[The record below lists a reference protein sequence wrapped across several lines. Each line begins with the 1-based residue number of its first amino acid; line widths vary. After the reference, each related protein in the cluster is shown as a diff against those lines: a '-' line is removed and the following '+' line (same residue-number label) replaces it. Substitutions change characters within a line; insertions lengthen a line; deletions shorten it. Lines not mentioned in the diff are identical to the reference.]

1 VFGCL
6 CYPWLRPYTSHKL
19 KPHSKP
25 CIFFGYSLTQSAY
38 LYYDPSTSKVFISR
52 NVKFVESIYPFK
64 SIFSQDTCPN
74 SSTFTT
80 WIPPPN
86 PLSIVT
92 PTLISPSTVWPY
104 QHLHNEGLSVPTP
117 ASETSLLTTSNTHTQ
132 TPSLHLT
139 DKLHPAIQPN
149 HHMQTRAKSNIH
161 KPLQKLDLHTT
172 LSQHSDLEPTTSA
185 QARKDPKW
193 HQAMSDE
200 FNALIRNGTWQLI
213 PASSNQNVVGCKWIF
228 RTKRHSNGSI
238 DKYKACLV
246 AKGFHQRPDVDYY
259 DTFSPVIKPTI
270 IRLVLN
276 ITISSEWTLRQFDVN
291 NTFLQG
297 TLTEQ
302 VYMYQPPGFIDKDF
316 PSHVCKLQKAIYGL
330 KEAPRAWFHE
340 LKTFLLQSGF
350 QNSHADTSLFVLHL
364 GKHIVYLLVYVDDLI
379 IIGDDVHLVNRFI
392 NLLAHRFSLKD
403 LGQLSY
409 FFGIEILPTK

>member
-1 VFGCL
+1 
-6 CYPWLRPYTSHKL
+6 
-19 KPHSKP
+19 
-25 CIFFGYSLTQSAY
+25 
-38 LYYDPSTSKVFISR
+38 
-52 NVKFVESIYPFK
+52 
-64 SIFSQDTCPN
+64 
-74 SSTFTT
+74 
-80 WIPPPN
+80 
-86 PLSIVT
+86 
-92 PTLISPSTVWPY
+92 
-104 QHLHNEGLSVPTP
+104 
-117 ASETSLLTTSNTHTQ
+117 
-132 TPSLHLT
+132 
-139 DKLHPAIQPN
+139 
-149 HHMQTRAKSNIH
+149 
-161 KPLQKLDLHTT
+161 
-172 LSQHSDLEPTTSA
+172 
-185 QARKDPKW
+185 
-193 HQAMSDE
+193 MSDE

-291 NTFLQG
+291 NAFLQG

-364 GKHIVYLLVYVDDLI
+364 GKHLVYLLVYVDDLI

>member
-1 VFGCL
+1 
-6 CYPWLRPYTSHKL
+6 
-19 KPHSKP
+19 
-25 CIFFGYSLTQSAY
+25 
-38 LYYDPSTSKVFISR
+38 
-52 NVKFVESIYPFK
+52 
-64 SIFSQDTCPN
+64 
-74 SSTFTT
+74 
-80 WIPPPN
+80 
-86 PLSIVT
+86 
-92 PTLISPSTVWPY
+92 
-104 QHLHNEGLSVPTP
+104 
-117 ASETSLLTTSNTHTQ
+117 
-132 TPSLHLT
+132 
-139 DKLHPAIQPN
+139 
-149 HHMQTRAKSNIH
+149 
-161 KPLQKLDLHTT
+161 
-172 LSQHSDLEPTTSA
+172 
-185 QARKDPKW
+185 
-193 HQAMSDE
+193 MSDE

-238 DKYKACLV
+238 DKYKARLV

-291 NTFLQG
+291 NAFLQG

-364 GKHIVYLLVYVDDLI
+364 GKHLVYLLVYVDDLI

-409 FFGIEILPTK
+409 FLGIEILPTKQGFLLSQRRYLFDLLIRTHMKEAKSVFTPLPSGTTLSLNSGNVLPDPIEFCSIMGSLQYLLLTRLDIAYAVNKLSQFMHKRTTEH